1 MAQSTRVAHNKAKEQ
16 YRIRIGKDSL
26 PTLQSLVGEH
36 IPASM
41 RYRVGLSIN
50 FYPPKKSVYFNFA
63 SMISLFLESIALV
76 LPLLLSIAF
85 MTIAERKVMGSMQRR
100 VGPNVVGYYGL
111 LQPFADG
118 LKLFLK
124 EPIIPSL
131 AKKVI
136 FLVAP
141 FLSLSL
147 SLMGWVAI
155 PFAKGTALADLS
167 LGVVFL
173 MAVSSLGVYGVLLAG
188 WSANSKYAFLGSLRS
203 TAQLISYELLLA
215 TVILMVVSTI
225 GSLSLFQIIE
235 AQRGVWLILPLLPA
249 ALLWVILIL
258 AETGRTPFDLL
269 EDESSIVAG
278 FMVEHS
284 ALPFAFF
291 FLAEYGNI
299 LLMSTLTSI
308 FFLGGYLPPLGLPSN
323 VISESLFLG
332 FKSCAVFFFYIWT
345 RASLP
350 RVRFDQLMVF
360 CWCYLLPLA
369 FAFLVLVISI
379 LVSFEIFP

>member
-1 MAQSTRVAHNKAKEQ
+1 
-16 YRIRIGKDSL
+16 
-26 PTLQSLVGEH
+26 
-36 IPASM
+36 
-41 RYRVGLSIN
+41 
-50 FYPPKKSVYFNFA
+50 
-63 SMISLFLESIALV
+63 MISLFLESIALV

-131 AKKVI
+131 AKKVV

-215 TVILMVVSTI
+215 TVILMIVSTI

>member
-1 MAQSTRVAHNKAKEQ
+1 
-16 YRIRIGKDSL
+16 
-26 PTLQSLVGEH
+26 
-36 IPASM
+36 
-41 RYRVGLSIN
+41 
-50 FYPPKKSVYFNFA
+50 
-63 SMISLFLESIALV
+63 
-76 LPLLLSIAF
+76 

-111 LQPFADG
+111 LQAFADG

-291 FLAEYGNI
+291 FLAGK
-299 LLMSTLTSI
+299 LHSLPHTFKQFVTCCTKSI
-308 FFLGGYLPPLGLPSN
+308 F
-323 VISESLFLG
+323 
-332 FKSCAVFFFYIWT
+332 
-345 RASLP
+345 
-350 RVRFDQLMVF
+350 VRCD
-360 CWCYLLPLA
+360 
-369 FAFLVLVISI
+369 
-379 LVSFEIFP
+379 

>member
-1 MAQSTRVAHNKAKEQ
+1 
-16 YRIRIGKDSL
+16 
-26 PTLQSLVGEH
+26 
-36 IPASM
+36 
-41 RYRVGLSIN
+41 
-50 FYPPKKSVYFNFA
+50 
-63 SMISLFLESIALV
+63 
-76 LPLLLSIAF
+76 
-85 MTIAERKVMGSMQRR
+85 
-100 VGPNVVGYYGL
+100 
-111 LQPFADG
+111 
-118 LKLFLK
+118 
-124 EPIIPSL
+124 
-131 AKKVI
+131 
-136 FLVAP
+136 
-141 FLSLSL
+141 
-147 SLMGWVAI
+147 MGWVAI

-215 TVILMVVSTI
+215 TVILMIVSTI

-308 FFLGGYLPPLGLPSN
+308 LFLGGYLPPLGLPSN

>member
-1 MAQSTRVAHNKAKEQ
+1 LEIAP
-16 YRIRIGKDSL
+16 L
-26 PTLQSLVGEH
+26 PSAGGLTQRLGPPGE
-36 IPASM
+36 A
-41 RYRVGLSIN
+41 R
-50 FYPPKKSVYFNFA
+50 PPKKSVYFNFA

-131 AKKVI
+131 AKKVV

-215 TVILMVVSTI
+215 TVILMIVSTI

>member
-1 MAQSTRVAHNKAKEQ
+1 
-16 YRIRIGKDSL
+16 
-26 PTLQSLVGEH
+26 
-36 IPASM
+36 
-41 RYRVGLSIN
+41 
-50 FYPPKKSVYFNFA
+50 
-63 SMISLFLESIALV
+63 MITFLLECLALV

-111 LQPFADG
+111 LQAFADG

>member
-1 MAQSTRVAHNKAKEQ
+1 
-16 YRIRIGKDSL
+16 
-26 PTLQSLVGEH
+26 
-36 IPASM
+36 
-41 RYRVGLSIN
+41 
-50 FYPPKKSVYFNFA
+50 
-63 SMISLFLESIALV
+63 MITFLLECLALV

-111 LQPFADG
+111 LQAFADG

-379 LVSFEIFP
+379 LVSFEIFPSKFPPSRFAKGCKLGGGVPMACRAAARGPGSVRRALELWVKDHIHYSMAHRAGL